1 MSNGRRL
8 TRGIRQLPD
17 GGVRQMSSAYLRG
30 FGRSLQ
36 PAIITLICVCGLRIT
51 WVYLLFPRHQSFG
64 FLMSCYPFS
73 WLLTAIIIS
82 LEAWRYSRTIFQQA
96 RSTP

>member
-1 MSNGRRL
+1 
-8 TRGIRQLPD
+8 
-17 GGVRQMSSAYLRG
+17 MSSAYLRG